1 MIYRERKYLNKNF
14 LIAGGVVLA
23 IGLAVAIGVTLVDE
37 PIDGNLPEG
46 ETTVN
51 GDFLPEYSSDN
62 DDNIARGLAAPTFS
76 APNQNSEIVTIE
88 KNGNAKALIFL
99 AHWCGYCQKEVPV
112 VQEYVDLIGVP
123 DGIDLIAIAT
133 SIDRARDNYPPHDWL
148 ASEGWSETQL
158 YDLDKEIATAYGL
171 NAFPYW
177 VFLDKDLNVVARRT
191 GNLPQDQ
198 VGQLITSILFF
209 KYSLIYKVKQTHSLY
224 LAILER
230 VGLKIFFRLRVFI

>member
-1 MIYRERKYLNKNF
+1 MNKNF

-37 PIDGNLPEG
+37 PLDGNLPEG

-51 GDFLPEYSSDN
+51 GDFLPEFASEN
-62 DDNIARGLAAPTFS
+62 DDNIARGLTAPTFS

-112 VQEYVDLIGVP
+112 VQQYVDLIGVP
-123 DGIDLIAIAT
+123 DGIDLIAVAT

-148 ASEGWSETQL
+148 ANEGWTKLSYTTL
-158 YDLDKEIATAYGL
+158 IKIATAYGL

-198 VGQLITSILFF
+198 VGQLL
-209 KYSLIYKVKQTHSLY
+209 VA
-224 LAILER
+224 LANQ
-230 VGLKIFFRLRVFI
+230 